1 MLTWSGSLEHGS
13 RPADAVLLGDTA
25 AYVEG
30 ALAAGVR
37 VIAVATGRTSAQDLH
52 AAGADMVLT
61 DLSTTKALVDLVT
74 AR

>member
-1 MLTWSGSLEHGS
+1 M
-13 RPADAVLLGDTA
+13 
-25 AYVEG
+25 EG